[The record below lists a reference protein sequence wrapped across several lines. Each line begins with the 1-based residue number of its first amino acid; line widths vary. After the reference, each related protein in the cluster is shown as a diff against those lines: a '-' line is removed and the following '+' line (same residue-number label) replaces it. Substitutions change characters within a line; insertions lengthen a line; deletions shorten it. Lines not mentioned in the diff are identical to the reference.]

1 MTQQKAGTWKG
12 IDGNTME
19 MSNLN
24 QEELNKRAE
33 EVFDL
38 APADYIY
45 DVIIEDDGTVKIPM
59 RELSNLDGDY
69 VDFDYLPDMSDR
81 PEALDYLMG
90 KRDDFN
96 D

>member
-1 MTQQKAGTWKG
+1 MWKG

-24 QEELNKRAE
+24 QEELNRRAE

-59 RELSNLDGDY
+59 RELSTLDGDY
-69 VDFDYLPDMSDR
+69 VDFDYLPDMSER

-90 KRDDFN
+90 KRDNFN

>member
-1 MTQQKAGTWKG
+1 MK
-12 IDGNTME
+12 
-19 MSNLN
+19 MSNLE
-24 QEELNKRAE
+24 QDELNKRAD

-38 APADYIY
+38 KVGDFIY
-45 DVIIEDDGTVKIPM
+45 DVLIDDDGTVLVKM
-59 RELSNLDGDY
+59 RELGDDGDY
-69 VDFDYLPDMSDR
+69 VDFTYEPNMSER